1 MKQEP
6 SREIQL
12 LFFLDKPG
20 RRKQSR
26 HRAAHN
32 VKQLV
37 RNGLLPLLVVLDSQ
51 FLEKLLSVVCS
62 HLHRYS
68 PGGMLRGTGI
78 QKYCINL
85 EIQDFR
91 KQDIQDSGSIRL
103 DYVVE
108 GVGTC
113 VEVDLQWLYM
123 SSILSTSLPT
133 NMSISFCARAEVS
146 AYEGLSAMTE

>member
-108 GVGTC
+108 GRLARIRFRVRIPVFLLC
-113 VEVDLQWLYM
+113 QFSVYHSD
-123 SSILSTSLPT
+123 T
-133 NMSISFCARAEVS
+133 NV
-146 AYEGLSAMTE
+146 